1 MIKEIFTEKELLD
14 SLAVIRE
21 SFRTVADEFGLTI
34 SSCPCHPSFLTM
46 DNLAQLKEKGVFLF
60 GLFLND
66 VQIGFV
72 AVENSGSGLFFIEK
86 LAVLPRH
93 RHDSNGAR
101 LIQYAFDF
109 IRKSGGR
116 TVSIGII
123 DEHAVLKEWYCSFG
137 FVEREKKRFGHLP
150 FTVCIMEKSL

>member
-34 SSCPCHPSFLTM
+34 SSCPSHPSFLTM

-72 AVENSGSGLFFIEK
+72 AVEPGSGLFSSRSWPCCRGI
-86 LAVLPRH
+86 AM
-93 RHDSNGAR
+93 
-101 LIQYAFDF
+101 
-109 IRKSGGR
+109 IRTGR
-116 TVSIGII
+116 G
-123 DEHAVLKEWYCSFG
+123 
-137 FVEREKKRFGHLP
+137 
-150 FTVCIMEKSL
+150 